1 MREDRHDR
9 LRARGRDAALRGVEP
24 SRLGD
29 EAAIELRQL
38 TRLRQELKE
47 SVADLKRQVIVALDQ
62 VFPEYD
68 SIFSNTFRESSKAL
82 EKRCPTRR
90 SALTSAPTRWSGHSS
105 APAAASSGAKADEI
119 KEIAKASCGISVAAS
134 DFSFDEVRVWSC
146 RLKLGNRATEAASAG
161 GDPYHDG
168 LSSEVV
174 RFQKRVYDAGSHVPP
189 HGETELDY
197 IVVCNGCIRIR

>member
-68 SIFSNTFRESSKAL
+68 SIFSNTFRESSKAFL
-82 EKRCPTRR
+82 KRCPTLR

-105 APAAASSGAKADEI
+105 APAAASSGGEGRRDQGDRQGLMRHQ
-119 KEIAKASCGISVAAS
+119 CGGI
-134 DFSFDEVRVWSC
+134 
-146 RLKLGNRATEAASAG
+146 
-161 GDPYHDG
+161 G
-168 LSSEVV
+168 LLL
-174 RFQKRVYDAGSHVPP
+174 R
-189 HGETELDY
+189 
-197 IVVCNGCIRIR
+197 